1 MYNISTKR
9 EIFIAD
15 AKFLID
21 LLFSKRLVEKLVFF
35 LLLKSNKKTIK
46 NKKIGVDNVG
56 MCMYNITIK
65 SFQLATKILLLPS

>member
-9 EIFIAD
+9 EIFIAV

-46 NKKIGVDNVG
+46 NKNRCRQRGNV
-56 MCMYNITIK
+56 YV
-65 SFQLATKILLLPS
+65 